1 VLEVFASVIALSIS
15 ASVVMLGFGIIMP
28 FLPVYAQIL
37 GANTGLDIGLL
48 SSAFLITRTFLATP
62 SGSISDRIG
71 RKKMIMAGLF
81 IYTIVSFLF
90 GLSQTWMELLI
101 YRSIQGIASAM
112 VWPPSTALIADLT
125 PPGKRGSAMGLYN
138 SISMAGWVIGP
149 GSGAAIQW
157 YSKNVLSMSQLDSF
171 RIPFYV
177 SSVLSVIALIL
188 VYITVKVPSTP
199 ANHKSPIIKMPFR
212 EVNSKFKK
220 TIYAMLFVAVSYG
233 FATSFV
239 DPMLVYFAQH
249 EYGLTADEVTAS
261 MGIIFSVSG
270 VVMLGVQLYAGRL
283 ADRFSKKKLIAIFT
297 TLAQVST
304 MIMPFSGNVA
314 NIGIVMALRSGLY
327 SITSPAYT
335 ALQQD
340 LFPQKVRGTL
350 TGLFDTAFGF
360 GSVLGPIVSFIIY
373 DSVSHGMPFIVSGI
387 LGIITIAILVVAAKE
402 PNLEELKEINGS
414 ADDASFP
421 N

>member
-1 VLEVFASVIALSIS
+1 MFASVIALSIS

-28 FLPVYAQIL
+28 YLPVYAQIL

-81 IYTIVSFLF
+81 LYTAVSILF
-90 GLSQTWMELLI
+90 GLSQTWIELLI

-112 VWPPSTALIADLT
+112 VWPPSTALLADLT
-125 PPGKRGSAMGLYN
+125 PAGKRGSAMGLYN

-149 GSGAAIQW
+149 GIGATIQW
-157 YSKNVLSMSQLDSF
+157 YSKNVLSLSLIDSF

-177 SSVLSVIALIL
+177 SSIFSAVALVL
-188 VYITVKVPSTP
+188 VYVTVKAPQS
-199 ANHKSPIIKMPFR
+199 ANPPVRKTSLIKMPFK
-212 EVNSKFKK
+212 EINGKFRK
-220 TIYAMLFVAVSYG
+220 TIFAMLFVAVSYG

-249 EYGLTADEVTAS
+249 EYNLTADEVTAS
-261 MGIIFSVSG
+261 MGVIFSISG
-270 VVMLGVQLYAGRL
+270 IAMLGIQFYAGRL

-297 TLAQVST
+297 TLAQVSS
-304 MIMPFSGNVA
+304 IAMPFSGNVT
-314 NIGIVMALRSGLY
+314 NIGIMMTLRSSLY
-327 SITSPAYT
+327 SLTSPAYT

-340 LFPQKVRGTL
+340 LFPKKTRGLL
-350 TGLFDTAFGF
+350 TGLFDTAFGL
-360 GSVLGPIVSFIIY
+360 GSVLGPVVSFIIY
-373 DSVSHGMPFIVSGI
+373 DTISHGMPFILSGV
-387 LGIITIAILVVAAKE
+387 LGIITVLILVLVAKE
-402 PNLEELKEINGS
+402 PSLEEMKEIASEVRKNGES
-414 ADDASFP
+414 D
-421 N
+421 